1 MGVIRILPAEQIE
14 ELLRTALVGRIAC
27 CAHGAAGGN
36 GRPYLVPLA
45 YGYDGEAA
53 YAVSGPGRKIRMMR
67 AQPLVS
73 FEVDRAEAEDR
84 WASVIADGVY
94 EELTTPAARAAC
106 IAIVYP
112 DPAARPTTAPDAIC
126 FRIRFTAKS
135 GRYEMPS

>member
-1 MGVIRILPAEQIE
+1 MGVIRVLPEEQIE
-14 ELLRTALVGRIAC
+14 DLLRTALVGRIAC
-27 CAHGAAGGN
+27 CAHGAEGGN

-45 YGYDGEAA
+45 YGYDGAAA
-53 YAVSGPGRKIRMMR
+53 YGISGLGRKIRIMR

-94 EELTTPAARAAC
+94 EELTTPEERAAC
-106 IAIVYP
+106 IANVYP
-112 DPAARPTTAPDAIC
+112 DPATRPQIAPEQIC

-135 GRYEMPS
+135 GRYELPS